1 MSDYVNDYVSLKNNY
16 YFLSKIKNGTTLQS
30 NGIKKDILLYKNI
43 KKVYDNTLY
52 LFQSTFSGVDIL
64 FTCTIYYNRITMT
77 FILYIYK
84 SRMYNNKYLLGMN
97 NSRIL
102 YTTFYDIRLSEI
114 VYILNKYL
122 QSLPYLLNKNYENRF
137 FNIIYVKCKKYTDK
151 ERKRVKRIISRFQLN
166 DDCIDKILEFMI

>member
-1 MSDYVNDYVSLKNNY
+1 MVDYASLKNDC

-64 FTCTIYYNRITMT
+64 FTCTIYYNRITMS

-84 SRMYNNKYLLGMN
+84 SRFYNNKYLLGMN

-102 YTTFYDIRLSEI
+102 YTTFYNIRLSEI
-114 VYILNKYL
+114 ILTFLYFFYRTKKPSKKNL
-122 QSLPYLLNKNYENRF
+122 WNKN
-137 FNIIYVKCKKYTDK
+137 KK
-151 ERKRVKRIISRFQLN
+151 
-166 DDCIDKILEFMI
+166 

>member
-1 MSDYVNDYVSLKNNY
+1 MNKYENNCVSLKNEY
-16 YFLSKIKNGTTLQS
+16 YFLSKIKNGTTLES
-30 NGIKKDILLYKNI
+30 TDIKKNIHLYKNI

-52 LFQSTFSGVDIL
+52 IFESTFSGVNIL

-122 QSLPYLLNKNYENRF
+122 QSLPYLLNKNYENRY